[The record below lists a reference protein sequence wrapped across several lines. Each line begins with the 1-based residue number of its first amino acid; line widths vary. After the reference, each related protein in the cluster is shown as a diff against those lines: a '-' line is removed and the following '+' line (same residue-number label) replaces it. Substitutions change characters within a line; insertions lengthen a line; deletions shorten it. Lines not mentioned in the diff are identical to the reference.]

1 VSITTSSELQTA
13 IAAWDHRT
21 GDTSYTGSVP
31 DFIAL
36 CEADMQVRCKLMEFE
51 TPSTVTIT
59 SGTGTLP
66 TGYVGIRSAYWVG
79 SPNYPL
85 VYITPEKYDD
95 LRGND
100 SGDAD
105 YYTISGSSI
114 FTTPMGSGSLVIT
127 GPLKFTALSNSNTT
141 NSLLSNF
148 PDAYLYG
155 SLFQAALFRADDEAA
170 QKWLPLFEKAVGRI
184 NQNNEERKFAGVLA
198 VRHQ

>member
-1 VSITTSSELQTA
+1 
-13 IAAWDHRT
+13 
-21 GDTSYTGSVP
+21 
-31 DFIAL
+31 
-36 CEADMQVRCKLMEFE
+36 MEFE
-51 TPSTVTIT
+51 TTSTVTIT

-170 QKWLPLFEKAVGRI
+170 QKWLPLFERAIDRI
-184 NQNNEERKFAGVLA
+184 NKNNEERKFAGVLA